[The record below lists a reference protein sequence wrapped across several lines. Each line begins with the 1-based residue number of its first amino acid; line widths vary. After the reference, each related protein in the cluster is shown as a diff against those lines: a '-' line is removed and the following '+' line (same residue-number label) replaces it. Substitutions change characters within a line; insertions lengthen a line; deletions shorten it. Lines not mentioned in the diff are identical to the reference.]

1 MPKRLE
7 FGSPRGY
14 FVPALQ
20 LKPIMLGWR
29 KFLRSDVL
37 IVMIRSLKGSLKHW
51 RGIEV
56 FFFNV
61 LLVLSNQAWL
71 TLMSA
76 WISPFTFH
84 LLQLTDFFSGIV
96 SL

>member
-7 FGSPRGY
+7 LGSPRGY

-51 RGIEV
+51 KGIEV
-56 FFFNV
+56 FF
-61 LLVLSNQAWL
+61 
-71 TLMSA
+71 
-76 WISPFTFH
+76 
-84 LLQLTDFFSGIV
+84 
-96 SL
+96 